1 LGIFVDNGMLS
12 NFYTFRYLAES
23 LVPRLSGR
31 RLQRLFSQEK
41 DELVVETEGL
51 DEALVVSCRIGEQTL
66 FLHPGYTRAKANVAD
81 IMPSVWGLQILA
93 VSMHTSDRI
102 ITLSLEQNLRLL
114 IQMFG
119 SASNVLLVDDRCHIR
134 NSFRNSRALSGQRF
148 VFRKSD
154 LADDPVVLVTEAF
167 GRHTGTLRQVLRR
180 SFPRL
185 GSTLISE
192 ALFRAEASGDSHA
205 TEITNPLI
213 TAVGASITE
222 ILHEIESPQPRV
234 YQSESGVPVLFSIIA
249 LRHAKNL
256 TEIPFSDAHQALRAF
271 VYRKRAS
278 VALEADKREIMA
290 KLRQSVER
298 AYRALAAMTP
308 KPTADHR
315 SREYERY
322 GTLILSHL
330 HSIPPGTEEVELHD
344 DSGSYR
350 IPLNPRVP
358 LSKSAQR
365 YFEKAKRTRRSEEES
380 ARRFLQ
386 LQYRVRTGEELL
398 RLLRTVFTR
407 EQLRRT
413 MDEHREELGRLGIR
427 SKSKAHQEIP
437 FRVFLVDG
445 GFEVWAGK
453 SSANN
458 DLLTLRHAGPND
470 LWFHARGSGGSHVVL
485 RVASAKGEPGKK
497 AKEQAAGIAAYYSK
511 MRKAKHVPVSVTYRK
526 YVRKPRGAP
535 PGTVHI
541 EREKVIF
548 ATPVL
553 PNTQPG

>member
-1 LGIFVDNGMLS
+1 MLS
-12 NFYTFRYLAES
+12 NFYTFRS
-23 LVPRLSGR
+23 LEASLSTHLSGK
-31 RLQRLFSQEK
+31 RLQRLFSQER
-41 DELVVETEGL
+41 DELVIEAEDL
-51 DEALVVSCRIGEQTL
+51 DEALVISCRVGEQTL

-81 IMPSVWGLQILA
+81 IMPSIRGLGVLG

-102 ITLSLEQNLRLL
+102 ITLSLEQDLSLL

-119 SASNVLLVDDRCHIR
+119 STSNVLLVGDHCRIK
-134 NSFRNSRALSGQRF
+134 NAFRNSRALNGQRF
-148 VFRKSD
+148 ILRKSD
-154 LADDPVVLVTEAF
+154 LANDPGVLLTEASR
-167 GRHTGTLRQVLRR
+167 RHAGTLRQVLRKN
-180 SFPRL
+180 FPRL
-185 GSTLISE
+185 GSTLTRE
-192 ALFRAEASGDSHA
+192 ALFRAQASGDSPT
-205 TEITNPLI
+205 TEITTPVI
-213 TAVGASITE
+213 TAVGASIAE
-222 ILHEIESPQPRV
+222 ILNEIESPQPRV
-234 YQSESGVPVLFSIIA
+234 YQSESGVPVLFSIIT
-249 LRHAKNL
+249 LHHAKNL
-256 TEIPFSDAHQALRAF
+256 TENLFSDVHDALRTF
-271 VYRKRAS
+271 VYRRRAS
-278 VALEADKREIMA
+278 VALEADKRKIET

-298 AYRALAAMTP
+298 AHRALAAMTP
-308 KPTADHR
+308 EPAAGHR

-330 HSIPPGTEEVELHD
+330 HSIPRGVEEVELHD

-350 IPLNPRVP
+350 IPLDPRLP
-358 LSKSAQR
+358 PARSAQR
-365 YFEKAKRTRRSEEES
+365 YFEKAKQTRRSEEES

-386 LQYRVRTGEELL
+386 LKHRARTGDELL
-398 RLLRTVFTR
+398 DLLRTVFTR

-413 MDEHREELGRLGIR
+413 MDEHREDLGRLGIR
-427 SKSKAHQEIP
+427 PMSKAREEIP

-445 GFEVWAGK
+445 GFEVFAGK
-453 SSANN
+453 SSTNN
-458 DLLTLRHAGPND
+458 DLLTLRYARPND

-553 PNTQPG
+553 PGTQPG